1 MLKGVEL
8 GFGSVE
14 ACQAA
19 IGISCSE
26 CRYRQACLGD
36 QEVVDHVRQ

>member
-26 CRYRQACLGD
+26 CRYRVACLGD
-36 QEVVDHVRQ
+36 QGVFNNVRQ